1 MRVLADTGR
10 LRFTNTSHHVRGMA
24 LRLGWKTGAHNTIL
38 FMAVTSTRHSSS
50 RRHGGGIDCVPAK
63 RSARERIARRR
74 IILASNDAN

>member
-38 FMAVTSTRHSSS
+38 FMAVTSTRHSPI
-50 RRHGGGIDCVPAK
+50 RRHRRGADCVPEDVLLANDL
-63 RSARERIARRR
+63 RTPSSYFRFDRR
-74 IILASNDAN
+74 